1 MLKGEKKES
10 RRLTMQQTICF
21 YLTGFGFGH
30 LTRSLAIM
38 EQLLKSRPDIHIII
52 KADDRLLEKAGQYLA
67 GYQGR
72 FILRSFRSHFSIFF
86 DSVSF
91 CVDRQATR
99 DDICRWIDT
108 LPASAEQETYFLK
121 NNQVQLV
128 VSDIVPEAFEA
139 ASQAGVPSMG
149 ISNFTWYEICV
160 DVLGEDPALQTL
172 LAMYKKA
179 RGMMVYPYSTGQLIP
194 IDHTIAVGAVAR
206 PFDQGKVHELRLQYK
221 HSDRPLVFL
230 SVGGSTRVEAVPLRS
245 DMDYLV
251 TMGVDVPQGPN
262 VHRLPADMP
271 DSHNY
276 LAACD
281 LAITKCGW
289 STVAEATLAKVPM
302 WLMVSKNGWLEE
314 RCISAEISNLGI
326 GVKKTFTEM
335 EHLSQTELSDE
346 LTRLKAAY
354 SHIPER
360 YTDGMAHI
368 MRIMEFYL

>member
-1 MLKGEKKES
+1 
-10 RRLTMQQTICF
+10 MQQTICF

-38 EQLLKSRPDIHIII
+38 EQLLKNRPDIHIII
-52 KADDRLLEKAGQYLA
+52 KADDRLLEKARQYLA
-67 GYQGR
+67 AYQGR
-72 FILRSFRSHFSIFF
+72 FMLRSFHSHFSIFF
-86 DSVSF
+86 DTVSF

-99 DDICRWIDT
+99 DDVCRWIEA
-108 LPASAEQETYFLK
+108 LSASAEQETYFLK

-139 ASQAGVPSMG
+139 ASRTGVPGLG
-149 ISNFTWYEICV
+149 ISNFTWYEICA

-179 RGMMVYPYSTGQLIP
+179 RGMMVYPYSTGELIP
-194 IDHTIAVGAVAR
+194 IDHTMSVGAIAR
-206 PFDQGKVHELRLQYK
+206 PFDQEKIRQIRLQYK
-221 HSDRPLVFL
+221 RSDRFLAFL

-251 TMGVDVPQGPN
+251 TMGVNVPEGPN
-262 VHRLPADMP
+262 VHRLPADIP

-281 LAITKCGW
+281 LTITKCGW

-314 RCISAEISNLGI
+314 RCIYDEISTLGI
-326 GVKKTFTEM
+326 GVKKTLAEM
-335 EHLSQTELSDE
+335 EYPSQTELSDE
-346 LTRLKAAY
+346 LARLKAAY

-360 YTDGMAHI
+360 YTDGMNYI
-368 MRIMEFYL
+368 LRVMEFYL